1 MHFWLQSNEHNRNYV
16 CFCQSDSGFE
26 GKRGMYLSVSGKWV
40 QYYVENAFHSY
51 VNIFLDLLQL
61 LLILLFLCLVRFL
74 VWSQVSSATSLSC
87 LLTLSRVRKSF
98 IFSLKLGYS
107 IITTRM
113 CIPFYWICDSS
124 YTSRDSHLQIPM
136 DKTTIIFSSSRRF
149 SRYFR
154 FSSFG
159 CVFARRRLMSRI
171 CFLCEDFLSLRYS
184 SSIQLRVEC
193 VSIDRII
200 TKKPWFLHPARMS

>member
-74 VWSQVSSATSLSC
+74 VWSLVSSATSLSC

-136 DKTTIIFSSSRRF
+136 DQLDWIKRRSYSVRPDVSPGIFAFHHLVAFSQEDDWCREFVSCAKTFCLYVTVHQ
-149 SRYFR
+149 YNY
-154 FSSFG
+154 
-159 CVFARRRLMSRI
+159 
-171 CFLCEDFLSLRYS
+171 E
-184 SSIQLRVEC
+184 
-193 VSIDRII
+193 
-200 TKKPWFLHPARMS
+200 